1 MARAGRKALSVSH
14 EPFNLS
20 YTADE
25 EAASSHK
32 EHPQRFYDSI
42 LYPKAAIRPPWITN
56 WAFFFKGK
64 KGKDRGSAQNGIQCV
79 GEGGSG
85 HQSKA
90 VPAGVHPEVRC
101 PPWVSCSPGP
111 GRRLGSISWT
121 DLVSIRLPVFGLPE
135 GYTLPLT
142 EDIGLERPEVN
153 CFGGKIIYV

>member
-1 MARAGRKALSVSH
+1 MSPLTSHTQLMKRLPVHTKSVLSG
-14 EPFNLS
+14 PM
-20 YTADE
+20 TA
-25 EAASSHK
+25 SFTQK
-32 EHPQRFYDSI
+32 QP
-42 LYPKAAIRPPWITN
+42 PRPPWITN

-142 EDIGLERPEVN
+142 EDTGLERPEVN
-153 CFGGKIIYV
+153 CFRGKIIYV